1 MVGKFLKHWMQH
13 FSSTGK
19 LVLGRHEEKGK
30 HHASQDL
37 LVFFYINFSDFLC
50 TLYKTPYM
58 VTIRDS
64 FYVLSDNHRIK
75 SHLNLEN
82 CLLFTQRDQINM
94 CVCMK

>member
-1 MVGKFLKHWMQH
+1 MKKKESIMLAKIYWF
-13 FSSTGK
+13 
-19 LVLGRHEEKGK
+19 
-30 HHASQDL
+30 
-37 LVFFYINFSDFLC
+37 FFYINFSDFLC

-64 FYVLSDNHRIK
+64 FYVLSDNHHIK

-94 CVCMK
+94 CVCVYEISCLFVNFCDCDDFKIKTFI